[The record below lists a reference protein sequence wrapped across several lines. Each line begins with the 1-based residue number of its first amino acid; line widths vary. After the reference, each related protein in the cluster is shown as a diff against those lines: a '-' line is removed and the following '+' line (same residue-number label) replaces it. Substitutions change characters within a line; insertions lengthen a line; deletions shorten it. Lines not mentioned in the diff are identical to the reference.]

1 MLSTYRVY
9 SYAHPDSPA
18 VTAGSG
24 AALIGAQS
32 GLVPDM
38 GYAVPGEM
46 GGLWAGGMKICDGF
60 FLAVDD
66 VPLRESDAYEA
77 HPVASAFHYR
87 MQAQGLHVVRRQ
99 FIPDGVGGC
108 VIELTL

>member
-24 AALIGAQS
+24 ASLIGAQS
-32 GLVPDM
+32 GLFPDM

-60 FLAVDD
+60 FFAVDD

-77 HPVASAFHYR
+77 HPVAPAFHYR
-87 MQAQGLHVVRRQ
+87 MQEQGLHVVRRQ
-99 FIPDGVGGC
+99 FSPDGVGG
-108 VIELTL
+108 

>member
-32 GLVPDM
+32 GLFPDM

-46 GGLWAGGMKICDGF
+46 GGLWAGGVKICDGF
-60 FLAVDD
+60 FFAVDD
-66 VPLRESDAYEA
+66 VPPVSYTHLRA
-77 HPVASAFHYR
+77 H
-87 MQAQGLHVVRRQ
+87 
-99 FIPDGVGGC
+99 
-108 VIELTL
+108 ET